1 MRIRKVLNS
10 LRRHSW
16 KSYPH
21 PYQRYL
27 REFDHDTVSIDYETD
42 GILQYVPRDLCLYRK
57 ISVGIVHSTRI
68 FISQSTSVTRCG
80 PRPNSLLW
88 AHSSSYGKRCHF
100 RRCLSHFLSNRFI
113 SPAIVSPETVDVEI
127 PKDDA
132 IVIRRG
138 LMVIAKI
145 IQNLANNIFFG
156 KELHMVVLNTFLED
170 NIINVTRFLSEVNV
184 CCLHCDWTRGEVYY
198 ESQKYSTSAV
208 DEDEDEWLGTTAD
221 ETDTIVLHRFFD
233 KHMDRIGKELLK
245 YYRPATDTSPA
256 VSGKSAWAAL
266 CALLVDMGDPFG
278 IPELSSLTRS
288 EHKEYMELMSRY
300 SHRNTDPVKDIFIEA
315 SSSRVSTLL
324 DCPFCL
330 T

>member
-1 MRIRKVLNS
+1 M
-10 LRRHSW
+10 
-16 KSYPH
+16 
-21 PYQRYL
+21 
-27 REFDHDTVSIDYETD
+27 
-42 GILQYVPRDLCLYRK
+42 
-57 ISVGIVHSTRI
+57 
-68 FISQSTSVTRCG
+68 
-80 PRPNSLLW
+80 
-88 AHSSSYGKRCHF
+88 
-100 RRCLSHFLSNRFI
+100 
-113 SPAIVSPETVDVEI
+113 EI

-170 NIINVTRFLSEVNV
+170 NIVNVTRFLSEVNV
-184 CCLHCDWTRGEVYY
+184 RCLHHDQTRGIHHD
-198 ESQKYSTSAV
+198 SQKYSTGAV

-245 YYRPATDTSPA
+245 YFRPATETSPA

-266 CALLVDMGDPFG
+266 CALLVDMGNPFG
-278 IPELSSLTRS
+278 IPELSSLSRS

-300 SHRNTDPVKDIFIEA
+300 SHRNTDAVKDIFIES
-315 SSSRVSTLL
+315 SSSRVSTLP
-324 DCPFCL
+324 DCRFCL
-330 T
+330 NLCGYAGPTSCIHPLHVKNRCGCA